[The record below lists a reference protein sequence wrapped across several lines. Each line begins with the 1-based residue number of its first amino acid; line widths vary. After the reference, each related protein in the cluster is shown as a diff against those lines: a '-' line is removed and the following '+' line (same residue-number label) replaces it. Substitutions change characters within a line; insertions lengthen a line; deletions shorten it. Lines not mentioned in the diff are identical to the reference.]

1 MPDVAARTATPSL
14 HEGEIAVVG
23 DVVEPTRARLIAAA
37 ADVFAEKGYEGAGVQ
52 EIARRAGLT
61 TGAIYS
67 RFSGK
72 AELLAEAIAAESG
85 EQLDELFAVGEL
97 TADAAAL
104 IGMVGKQLPARPV
117 TRKQFLLLEA
127 FVAARRD
134 PELAAILV
142 EHVGGVRDRVTRLIE
157 LAQRAGNVDDAT
169 DARALAH
176 FCQAVALGFLVYE
189 VLDVPA
195 PEPAAWDGL
204 IDRLVGALTASDPN
218 DTTDPTHPSNQ
229 GDTQP

>member
-1 MPDVAARTATPSL
+1 MTDVAADTTRATELDRSGI
-14 HEGEIAVVG
+14 EVVP
-23 DVVEPTRARLIAAA
+23 DAVEPTRARLIAAA

-142 EHVGGVRDRVTRLIE
+142 EHVGGVRERVTRLIE
-157 LAQRAGNVDDAT
+157 LGQRAGNVDGDT

-195 PEPAAWDGL
+195 PDPDAWGGL
-204 IDRLVGALTASDPN
+204 IDRLVGALATPEPTDPN
-218 DTTDPTHPSNQ
+218 HQ

>member
-1 MPDVAARTATPSL
+1 MTDVAA
-14 HEGEIAVVG
+14 
-23 DVVEPTRARLIAAA
+23 PTLDLTRERLVAAGA
-37 ADVFAEKGYEGAGVQ
+37 EVFAEKGYEGAKVQ

-85 EQLDELFAVGEL
+85 EQLDELFSVGER

-104 IGMVGKQLPARPV
+104 IGMVGRQLPVRPV

-142 EHVGGVRDRVTRLIE
+142 AHVGGVRDRVTRLIE
-157 LAQRAGNVDDAT
+157 LGQRAGNVDGSA
-169 DARALAH
+169 DARAIAH

-195 PEPAAWDGL
+195 PDPDAWDGL
-204 IDRLVGALTASDPN
+204 IDRLVGALAQ
-218 DTTDPTHPSNQ
+218 TDQTHSGNQSNQ